1 MKNKLA
7 VALLALAI
15 VVMWR
20 ATSREEAPIS
30 AGTFL
35 EYDNG
40 GVQMRLTFSHAAA
53 DLFDTNISYVDED
66 GRYPSS
72 QPSPAPAEIVD
83 TRMRTADGR
92 VFELGSLGP
101 LWVPP
106 NDVHKGGGA
115 HGTRVSEVR
124 RWKNW
129 EVGVVTASVGVG
141 GALRGEWY
149 YDTRTGFLVGGTKS
163 TALSL
168 PDEVQV
174 FALTDSNIPDL
185 GFR

>member
-15 VVMWR
+15 VVIWR

-101 LWVPP
+101 LWAPP
-106 NDVHKGGGA
+106 AGLLAQEHPADG
-115 HGTRVSEVR
+115 
-124 RWKNW
+124 
-129 EVGVVTASVGVG
+129 
-141 GALRGEWY
+141 
-149 YDTRTGFLVGGTKS
+149 
-163 TALSL
+163 
-168 PDEVQV
+168 P
-174 FALTDSNIPDL
+174 
-185 GFR
+185 